1 MVKKCEKRYL
11 DELKKW
17 EMERSELERELRIQ
31 EGEIER
37 LKLKK
42 TIQNGFNQS
51 NKTLSKSKKVLKQT
65 LSRNKG

>member
-51 NKTLSKSKKVLKQT
+51 NQTLSKSKKVIKRA